1 MANWCTWAA
10 RTAPCPPYRTLFG
23 GSSLPAMGV
32 ELPYGRGAFTAV
44 IMMPQGEV
52 AIRDWVTAIDRVEWA
67 AWMAEFDAR
76 AETEDTSLE
85 GIQVRL
91 PRFEIESGSDSLVA
105 ALRALGMEDAF
116 LPGAADFSR
125 MTGTPDLFIS
135 QAFQKT
141 YLRVD
146 EAGTEAAAATA
157 VVLERIQYSG
167 ISFHRPFLFAIRERF
182 SGTILFIGVI
192 GDPTA

>member
-1 MANWCTWAA
+1 MA
-10 RTAPCPPYRTLFG
+10 
-23 GSSLPAMGV
+23 
-32 ELPYGRGAFTAV
+32 
-44 IMMPQGEV
+44 Q
-52 AIRDWVTAIDRVEWA
+52 
-67 AWMAEFDAR
+67 FDAR
-76 AETEDTSLE
+76 AETEDRSLD

-157 VVLERIQYSG
+157 VGIERNQYSASASIG
-167 ISFHRPFLFAIRERF
+167 RSSLPSGSGSAGRSSSSGSSEIRRRKPWSPWPSCHF
-182 SGTILFIGVI
+182 PAR
-192 GDPTA
+192 GDVGRDATLVSA